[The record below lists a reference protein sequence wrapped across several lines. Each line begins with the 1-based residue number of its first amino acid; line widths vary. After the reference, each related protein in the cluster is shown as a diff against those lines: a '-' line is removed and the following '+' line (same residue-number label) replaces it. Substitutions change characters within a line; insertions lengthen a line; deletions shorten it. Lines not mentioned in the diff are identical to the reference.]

1 MQDENSPP
9 KHDRL
14 GLLSV
19 ANAGADTNGSQVRL
33 LFMKK
38 NRIGSEREACGF
50 TEGRVES
57 VDSSSLRRK
66 SLNGSTA
73 GT

>member
-1 MQDENSPP
+1 MLRLLQDENSPP

-33 LFMKK
+33 LIMKK
-38 NRIGSEREACGF
+38 ISIGSKGVRA
-50 TEGRVES
+50 V
-57 VDSSSLRRK
+57 LRRDGL
-66 SLNGSTA
+66 SRLSVLHRDA
-73 GT
+73 SH